1 MKDKFGN
8 EALIIPEEGEE
19 ELWLPAPGY
28 QDKYEISNFG
38 RVRRK
43 ETQYI
48 RKLGND
54 NNGYPVITLRKK
66 DSPTDINKIH
76 YVYIHRLVCEAFNG
90 PPFEEFNVCDHID
103 RCIINNYY
111 KNLRWTDYR
120 GNKENSKQPKK
131 EKITVDKTPIVF
143 LDLEG
148 NFKQRFNSIQEA
160 HDILGLSII
169 QIQHNLRGQRRPFK
183 NGYFRTEAQFLTK

>member
-48 RKLGND
+48 RKLGAD
-54 NNGYPVITLRKK
+54 SNGYPVITLRKK

-90 PPFEEFNVCDHID
+90 PPLEEFNVCDHID

-169 QIQHNLRGQRRPFK
+169 
-183 NGYFRTEAQFLTK
+183 